1 MTNDLDTLAKIF
13 NKKLYR
19 IPDYQR
25 GYAWGESQ
33 LRDFWEDLVNLRL
46 DKGHYTGLLTFK
58 IHNSDL
64 DPSEKL
70 LTDNGYAKYDVVDG
84 QQRLTTCIIFLNAII
99 AYARE
104 INPKKNDDEISLGLD
119 SVKDIVAQ
127 YICKKNPSG
136 IIKSYLFGYSMDN
149 PSQEYLKYRILEIEE
164 SDQYVEET
172 FYTKNLKYAD
182 AFFRMNIHEYVENN
196 PEKLS
201 DLFRRLT
208 TKLLFNINYISDDF
222 DVYVSF
228 ETMNNRG
235 KSLTNLEIL
244 KNRLIYLTT
253 LFDSS
258 KDDECQE
265 LRKKINDA
273 WKEIYFQLGRNPE
286 YSLSDDEFLRAHWI
300 IFFKYTRKRGDDYIK
315 FLLDYFSHRKIQQQ
329 TVVEEFQEGCP
340 IEESWDNDEE
350 SEEDVTD
357 VVPADAQGLT
367 LQNINKYVESLKTLA
382 GKWYE
387 IHFPDKID
395 ALSIER
401 KNRLDRLNRIGCGYF
416 KPLIMVAIMKNAS
429 NTDELLDCI
438 ERFIF
443 IIFRL
448 GAAQS
453 TYASSYYYNKAH
465 DLYNNVKDCSVD
477 AIINDLKS
485 DIAKKMELAIKNFVA
500 KTEERFETEGF
511 YKWNAL
517 RYFLYEY
524 EMQLQNTKD
533 GMLNKFRSWS
543 TFVNDKAKKTI
554 SIEHVL
560 PQTIP
565 EDESNTYWKNRF
577 GEYSEEQLRFLTG
590 AIGNLLPLQTN
601 INSALQND
609 SFDNKKSGVGK
620 RTRGYR
626 DGSNSEVEVAQNAE
640 WTVKEIKERS
650 VKLIDFLVARWG
662 VVLTDEQKGNL
673 IHLSFLGNSDS
684 EE

>member
-1 MTNDLDTLAKIF
+1 MTNELETLAKIF

-33 LRDFWEDLVNLRL
+33 LRDFWEDIVNLRP

-58 IHNSDL
+58 IHNNDL
-64 DPSEKL
+64 NPSEKML
-70 LTDNGYAKYDVVDG
+70 VDNGYTKYDIVDG

-99 AYARE
+99 ACARE
-104 INPKKNDDEISLGLD
+104 INHERSDDEISLGLE
-119 SVKDIVAQ
+119 SVKDVIAQ

-136 IIKSYLFGYSMDN
+136 IIKSYLFGYCKDN
-149 PSQEYLKYRILEIEE
+149 PSQDYLKYKILKIEE

-172 FYTKNLKYAD
+172 YYTKNLKYAD
-182 AFFRMNIHEYVENN
+182 YFFRVNIHEYVENN

-201 DLFRRLT
+201 DLYGRLT

-258 KDDECQE
+258 KDNECQV
-265 LRKKINDA
+265 LRENINIA
-273 WKEIYFQLGRNPE
+273 WKEIYLQLGRNPE
-286 YSLSDDEFLRAHWI
+286 YSLPDDEFLKAHWI

-329 TVVEEFQEGCP
+329 VVVEKIQEDCP
-340 IEESWDNDEE
+340 VEESWDNEE
-350 SEEDVTD
+350 EETEEDGSD
-357 VVPADAQGLT
+357 VVSADTKSLS
-367 LQNINKYVESLKTLA
+367 LQNINKYVESLKTFA

-395 ALSIER
+395 TLSVDK

-416 KPLIMVAIMKNAS
+416 KPLIMVAIMKDAS
-429 NTDELLDCI
+429 NVDELLDCI

-448 GAAQS
+448 GAFQS
-453 TYASSYYYNKAH
+453 TFASSYYYNMAH
-465 DLYNNVKDCSVD
+465 DLYYNVENCSLETV
-477 AIINDLKS
+477 INDLKS
-485 DIAKKMELAIKNFVA
+485 DVTKNMELAIKLFVA
-500 KTEERFETEGF
+500 KTEKRFETKGF
-511 YKWNAL
+511 YEWNAL

-524 EMQLQNTKD
+524 EMSLQKEKD

-543 TFVNDKAKKTI
+543 TFVNDKVKKTI
-554 SIEHVL
+554 SIEHIL

-565 EDESNTYWKNRF
+565 DDSSNTYWKDRF
-577 GEYSEEQLRFLTG
+577 ESYSEEQLRFLTG

-609 SFDNKKSGVGK
+609 SFDKKKTGAGK

-626 DGSNSEVEVAQNAE
+626 DGSNSEVEVAQNEE
-640 WTVKEIKERS
+640 WTAKNIRERS
-650 VKLIDFLVARWG
+650 VKLIDFLASRWG
-662 VVLTDEQKGNL
+662 VVLTANQKETL
-673 IHLSFLGNSDS
+673 VHLSFV
-684 EE
+684 EP

>member
-1 MTNDLDTLAKIF
+1 MTNGLDSLAKIF

-33 LRDFWEDLVNLRL
+33 LRDFWEDLVNLRF

-58 IHNSDL
+58 IHNGDL
-64 DPSEKL
+64 DPSEKQL
-70 LTDNGYAKYDVVDG
+70 VDNGYEKYDVVDG

-99 AYARE
+99 AFARE
-104 INPKKNDDEISLGLD
+104 ISPKKKDDEIALGLE

-127 YICKKNPSG
+127 YICKMNPSG
-136 IIKSYLFGYSMDN
+136 IIKSYLFGYSVDN
-149 PSQEYLKYRILEIEE
+149 PSQDYLKYRILQVEN
-164 SDQYVEET
+164 SDQHVEET
-172 FYTKNLKYAD
+172 YYTKNLNYA
-182 AFFRMNIHEYVENN
+182 ASFFRNNIKEYVGESS
-196 PEKLS
+196 EKLS
-201 DLFRRLT
+201 DLYKRLT

-258 KDDECQE
+258 KDNECRE
-265 LRKKINDA
+265 LRKKINEA

-315 FLLDYFSHRKIQQQ
+315 FLLDFFSHRKVQQQ
-329 TVVEEFQEGCP
+329 VIVDEHQEACP
-340 IEESWDNDEE
+340 VEESWDNDEDDDDVSDAA
-350 SEEDVTD
+350 SEG
-357 VVPADAQGLT
+357 AKNLT
-367 LQNINKYVESLKTLA
+367 LQDINKYVESLKTLA
-382 GKWYE
+382 VKWYE

-395 ALSIER
+395 SLSLER
-401 KNRLDRLNRIGCGYF
+401 KKRLDRLNRIGCGYF
-416 KPLIMVAIMKNAS
+416 KPLIMVSIMKNAS
-429 NTDELLDCI
+429 NIDELLDSI

-465 DLYNNVKDCSVD
+465 DLYNNVKGCSVD
-477 AIINDLKS
+477 AIIKDLKS

-524 EMQLQNTKD
+524 EMSLQNKKD

-554 SIEHVL
+554 SIEHIL

-565 EDESNTYWKNRF
+565 EDESNTYWKDRF
-577 GEYSEEQLRFLTG
+577 VIYTDEQLRFLTG

-609 SFDNKKSGVGK
+609 SFDNKKSGEGK

-640 WTVKEIKERS
+640 WTAKEIKDRS
-650 VKLIDFLVARWG
+650 CKFVEFLATRWG
-662 VVLTDEQKGNL
+662 VIMTEEQKEIL
-673 IHLSFLGNSDS
+673 VHLSFLNESKGI
-684 EE
+684 

>member
-1 MTNDLDTLAKIF
+1 MANDLDTLAKIF

-33 LRDFWEDLVNLRL
+33 LRDFWEDLINLRS

-64 DPSEKL
+64 DPSEKML
-70 LTDNGYAKYDVVDG
+70 VDNGYTKYDVVDG
-84 QQRLTTCIIFLNAII
+84 QQRLTTCIIFLNALV
-99 AYARE
+99 AYAKE
-104 INPKKNDDEISLGLD
+104 INPGKEDDDVPLGLE
-119 SVKDIVAQ
+119 SVKEIVAQ

-136 IIKSYLFGYSMDN
+136 IIKSYLFGYSTDN
-149 PSQEYLKYRILEIEE
+149 PSQNYFKYRILESEE
-164 SDQYVEET
+164 SDQSVKET
-172 FYTKNLKYAD
+172 YYTKNLKYAD
-182 AFFRMNIHEYVENN
+182 SFFKRNINEYVKGDLD
-196 PEKLS
+196 KLS
-201 DLFRRLT
+201 DLYRRLT

-258 KDDECQE
+258 KDNECCC
-265 LRKKINDA
+265 LRGKINDA
-273 WKEIYFQLGRNPE
+273 WKEIYFQMGRNPD
-286 YSLSDDEFLRAHWI
+286 YSLADDDFLRAHWI
-300 IFFKYTRKRGDDYIK
+300 IFFKYTRNRGDDYIK
-315 FLLDYFSHRKIQQQ
+315 FLLDYFSHKKIQQQ
-329 TVVEEFQEGCP
+329 SSVEEYQDDSL
-340 IEESWDNDEE
+340 EEETWDHDEKE
-350 SEEDVTD
+350 NEEDASETLST
-357 VVPADAQGLT
+357 GNESLT
-367 LQNINKYVESLKTLA
+367 LQDIDKYVGSLKTFA

-395 ALSIER
+395 TLTLDR
-401 KNRLDRLNRIGCGYF
+401 RNRLDRLNRIGCGYF
-416 KPLIMVAIMKNAS
+416 KPLIMVALLKKSPGI
-429 NTDELLDCI
+429 DELLDCI

-448 GAAQS
+448 GTFQS
-453 TYASSYYYNKAH
+453 TFASSYYYKKAH
-465 DLYNNVKDCSVD
+465 ELYDGVNGCTLSSIAD
-477 AIINDLKS
+477 DLKK
-485 DIAKKMELAIKNFVA
+485 DVATNMELAIKYFVA
-500 KTEERFETEGF
+500 KTEKRFETEGF

-524 EMQLQNTKD
+524 EMDLQNSKD
-533 GMLNKFRSWS
+533 GMLKKFRSWS

-554 SIEHVL
+554 SIEHIL

-565 EDESNTYWKNRF
+565 EDESNTYWKDRF
-577 GEYSEEQLRFLTG
+577 GTYSDDQLRFLTG
-590 AIGNLLPLQTN
+590 TIGNLLPLQAN

-620 RTRGYR
+620 RTRGYK

-640 WTVKEIKERS
+640 WTAKEIKARS
-650 VKLIDFLVARWG
+650 EKLIDFLVTRWG
-662 VVLTDEQKGNL
+662 VILTDEQKRNL
-673 IHLSFLGNSDS
+673 VHLSFLDEVENV
-684 EE
+684 